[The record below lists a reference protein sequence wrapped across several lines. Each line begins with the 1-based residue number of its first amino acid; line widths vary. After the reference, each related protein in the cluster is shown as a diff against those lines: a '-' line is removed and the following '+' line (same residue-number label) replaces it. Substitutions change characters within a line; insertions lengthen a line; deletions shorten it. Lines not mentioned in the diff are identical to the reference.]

1 LSKQPAVDPVALKA
15 KLTKEQGGAEAA
27 IERMRGT
34 GGSGRDVEDA
44 EQPGNTEAAA
54 AREAGD
60 FGDRMRQQMRE
71 RRAQLQRAAGGSSG
85 AGELEGKGQP
95 TGAEVTAERAR
106 DEYERLRRELG
117 SDRAADKGNGQEAA
131 GALKPA
137 KKWRGKGAS
146 DSDDDDD
153 SDSGG
158 GGGSVAGM
166 SELEKRR
173 AKFLEKKRASMM
185 LSKKQRQSA
194 TLHKLSGFKQALEEQ
209 TAPVKPHALQFVPEK
224 REAES
229 ASHYEAFDPLKH
241 GADAERANAKI
252 REREKVMLSMTGQ
265 WTEGD
270 E

>member
-1 LSKQPAVDPVALKA
+1 
-15 KLTKEQGGAEAA
+15 
-27 IERMRGT
+27 MRGT

-173 AKFLEKKRASMM
+173 AKVRATPTEPPPSLSPAAPAKASDLPPHAPRTVSGEEARVDDAFQEAAAKRHAP
-185 LSKKQRQSA
+185 
-194 TLHKLSGFKQALEEQ
+194 QALR
-209 TAPVKPHALQFVPEK
+209 L
-224 REAES
+224 
-229 ASHYEAFDPLKH
+229 
-241 GADAERANAKI
+241 
-252 REREKVMLSMTGQ
+252 
-265 WTEGD
+265 
-270 E
+270 